1 MHIYPFSS
9 LQQNETFI
17 HKNIYKQ
24 FANEVDRHRDFIK
37 ENSVRKHRTDP
48 WLGRFLALAGQFSV
62 SVLGRAQECNRR
74 GGPRLGS
81 EDTQVP
87 V

>member
-24 FANEVDRHRDFIK
+24 FAKWTGTEILLK
-37 ENSVRKHRTDP
+37 KI
-48 WLGRFLALAGQFSV
+48 
-62 SVLGRAQECNRR
+62 VLGNTEQT
-74 GGPRLGS
+74 LGLADFWPWRVS
-81 EDTQVP
+81 SQCRS
-87 V
+87 